1 MSRSSPPFN
10 YIKSFGTNFHM
21 KPKLLSR
28 PIHYEEHIINIL
40 KNFKPKNGQ
49 PDWPQWPIL
58 AALTDLPPPI
68 SIIDTSGTEKRSILY
83 IIMEKI
89 KNTTQIKQKGPSRPT
104 RINQTSQDDWSATES
119 TLIKSAKLIDISKSI
134 LQY

>member
-1 MSRSSPPFN
+1 MSRSSPPFI

-49 PDWPQWPIL
+49 PDWPKWPIL
-58 AALTDLPPPI
+58 ATLTDLPPPI
-68 SIIDTSGTEKRSILY
+68 SIIDTSGTERSILF
-83 IIMEKI
+83 IIMEKFKQPTRI
-89 KNTTQIKQKGPSRPT
+89 KRKGPSRPT
-104 RINQTSQDDWSATES
+104 RKNQTSPDDWSATES
-119 TLIKSAKLIDISKSI
+119 TLIKSAKLIDILKSL

>member
-1 MSRSSPPFN
+1 MSRSSPLFI

-28 PIHYEEHIINIL
+28 PIHYEEHIINI
-40 KNFKPKNGQ
+40 FKKFQ
-49 PDWPQWPIL
+49 
-58 AALTDLPPPI
+58 TK
-68 SIIDTSGTEKRSILY
+68 KRSTRLTKMTHISRADWSTPTNFY
-83 IIMEKI
+83 NRYIRNRKKIYFIIMEKI

-119 TLIKSAKLIDISKSI
+119 TLIKSAKLIDILKSL